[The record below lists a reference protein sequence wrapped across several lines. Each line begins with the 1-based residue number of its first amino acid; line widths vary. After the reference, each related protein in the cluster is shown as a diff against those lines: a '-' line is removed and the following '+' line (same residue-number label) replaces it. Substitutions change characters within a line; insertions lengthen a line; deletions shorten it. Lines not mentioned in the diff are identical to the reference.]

1 MAVED
6 GGIIGNL
13 IGRLN
18 RELVKGV
25 IPQSRRHE
33 SINTVLGLY
42 EQSQKHRTTV
52 NVKGATSNGYF
63 FHLPDGSE
71 QEDRD
76 KELASIH
83 LQMRSRGICGLIC
96 RTTSSFLTPMS
107 SAMRAIDSMF
117 GLERTTEKLI

>member
-76 KELASIH
+76 KELAKH
-83 LQMRSRGICGLIC
+83 
-96 RTTSSFLTPMS
+96 TFTN
-107 SAMRAIDSMF
+107 
-117 GLERTTEKLI
+117 EKSGYMWADMPYNKQLLDADVLCDASDRFDVWLGKNYL